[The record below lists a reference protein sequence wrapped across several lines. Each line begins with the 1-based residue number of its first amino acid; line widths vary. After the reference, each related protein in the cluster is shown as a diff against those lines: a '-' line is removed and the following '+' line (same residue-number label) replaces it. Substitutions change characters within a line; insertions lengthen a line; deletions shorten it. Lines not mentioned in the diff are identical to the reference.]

1 MVNPGWSKAKY
12 AARDVHLDEDAA
24 GRLLENM
31 GDHIRREMI
40 VRMLSQVRQNPAYR
54 PIVDLKQPPMN
65 VGGCLLSRHTLK
77 RS

>member
-1 MVNPGWSKAKY
+1 MVNPGRSKVKY
-12 AARDVHLDEDAA
+12 AARDVHLDKDAA
-24 GRLLENM
+24 GRLLEDM

-40 VRMLSQVRQNPAYR
+40 VRMLSEVRQNPAYR

-65 VGGCLLSRHTLK
+65 IGGCLLSQRTLE

>member
-1 MVNPGWSKAKY
+1 MVNPSWSKAKY

-40 VRMLSQVRQNPAYR
+40 VRTLSQVRQNPAYR
-54 PIVDLKQPPMN
+54 LIVDLKQPPMFHRR
-65 VGGCLLSRHTLK
+65 LFIIPTYPQ